1 MYRFDKVFRNA
12 VGILLV
18 YERTVK
24 RISIVPERTVGKETV
39 NAGTTQLQ
47 ERMKCVRNKI

>member
-1 MYRFDKVFRNA
+1 

-24 RISIVPERTVGKETV
+24 PISIVSERTVGKDTI
-39 NAGTTQLQ
+39 NAGKKQLQ
-47 ERMKCVRNKI
+47 ENIKCVRNRRKQKK